1 MDGNKRKI
9 KKRKEGKWYGQKK
22 KEMGTKKD
30 RRNGREDKKKM
41 GEDRIFE
48 LKRQRKKEEL
58 KPERERAIN

>member
-9 KKRKEGKWYGQKK
+9 KKRKEGKWLGQKK
-22 KEMGTKKD
+22 KKWGQKKD